1 MSFFIALNCFFA
13 VAKIFSTF
21 HAMNRKWT
29 ENDKFWPRFDN
40 LHRDFEL
47 RSTLYIK
54 KHCSEYPSSRS
65 AKSGSGFAYYVLFRE
80 ILTFCSVYLNF
91 SKSGILPF
99 LVRLCTRGKNHSFL
113 GEAPMPKKGPKL
125 MKNQHAPKLM
135 KNHTGPNYQKKISI
149 MLKAVNLLQ
158 TIANF
163 MTPESNLANEQ
174 VQENRNLMTTRNK
187 SIVMT
192 QESLDS
198 LSFLLDVDFDP
209 FPEEEIEKKI
219 LEDILLEDDVKQEG
233 KKQVDFDELFVNL
246 CGNNWSPGKNSSAA
260 NDLQESF
267 SSEPP
272 SFDVPL
278 QENLFENNIQESLSS
293 EAPSFDVPLEEEV
306 PAKEVAIPEKRSFD
320 MMASSTPFVQKK
332 KSAKKS
338 EKGQI
343 SKTTS
348 HVEKEEETEEMQKE
362 QKSDTNTKRLRN
374 LDGKLRKLRTPNRKD
389 PEKVLEKVDKM
400 INEFNNWSTYVSRS
414 RENLAKNP
422 SVEQTRLLWHESM
435 NTMFNRN
442 ISSMR
447 SLIANNVFL
456 DLIIPEIAVFEDD
469 LNKFR
474 KEIGHKAAKR

>member
-1 MSFFIALNCFFA
+1 
-13 VAKIFSTF
+13 
-21 HAMNRKWT
+21 MNRKWT
-29 ENDKFWPRFDN
+29 ENDRFWPRFDN

-47 RSTLYIK
+47 PSTLYIK

-65 AKSGSGFAYYVLFRE
+65 SESGSGFVYSVLFRE

-125 MKNQHAPKLM
+125 MKNQYAPKLM

-149 MLKAVNLLQ
+149 MVKAVQLLQ
-158 TIANF
+158 TIANV
-163 MTPESNLANEQ
+163 MTPGLNLANEE
-174 VQENRNLMTTRNK
+174 VQQNRNLTIIRNK

-192 QESLDS
+192 QASLDS
-198 LSFLLDVDFDP
+198 LSFLLDVDFNP
-209 FPEEEIEKKI
+209 FPEEQIETKI
-219 LEDILLEDDVKQEG
+219 LEDSLLEDDVKEEG

-246 CGNNWSPGKNSSAA
+246 SGNNWSPGKNSSAA

-272 SFDVPL
+272 SFDVPQ
-278 QENLFENNIQESLSS
+278 QENLFENNIQVSLSS
-293 EAPSFDVPLEEEV
+293 EAPSFDVPLKEDV
-306 PAKEVAIPEKRSFD
+306 PVKEVAIPEKRSFD
-320 MMASSTPFVQKK
+320 MMASSTPLVEKK

-362 QKSDTNTKRLRN
+362 EKSDTNTKRLRN
-374 LDGKLRKLRTPNRKD
+374 LDGKLRKLRNPNRKD
-389 PEKVLEKVDKM
+389 PQKVIQKVDQM
-400 INEFNNWSTYVSRS
+400 IIIFNNWSTDVAKG
-414 RENLAKNP
+414 RENLEKNP
-422 SVEQTRLLWHESM
+422 SRKDTGLFWDEYM
-435 NTMFNRN
+435 NKLFNRN

-456 DLIIPEIAVFEDD
+456 DLIIPEIAVFKDD
-469 LNKFR
+469 LNKFT
-474 KEIGHKAAKR
+474 KEIGHKTAKG